1 MSISDF
7 CIKLFKLG
15 WYLKLTDSSNT
26 TGDGGGV
33 KSGTKFYSE
42 YILKDATI
50 NINSISQA
58 GKLLCH

>member
-42 YILKDATI
+42 YILKNATI
-50 NINSISQA
+50 NINSISEA

>member
-1 MSISDF
+1 MSISYF
-7 CIKLFKLG
+7 CMNKLG
-15 WYLKLTDSSNT
+15 WCLKLIYSNNT

-33 KSGTKFYSE
+33 KSGTKFSSE

-50 NINSISQA
+50 NINSTSEA

>member
-1 MSISDF
+1 MENMKTVCSIGGGDGVCVF
-7 CIKLFKLG
+7 VC
-15 WYLKLTDSSNT
+15 

-50 NINSISQA
+50 NINSISEA

>member
-1 MSISDF
+1 MSISYF

-15 WYLKLTDSSNT
+15 RYFKLTDSSNT

-50 NINSISQA
+50 NINSISEA